1 MGLELI
7 PLLATQLIL
16 LALYIVGVV
25 RSRGAARVLLA
36 VWVGLTAG
44 GIVLSVMLEQLIVSL
59 SISGYSLL
67 VGIVNFVGSAVLG
80 VALIIG
86 RPGYRGGLTHQQPTW
101 TAPPPNQH
109 GGTPQNQP
117 QYHPQQQY
125 QQPQYQ
131 QQYPPQQGP
140 TQQYP
145 QSPWGQ
151 DRQA

>member
-1 MGLELI
+1 MRRG
-7 PLLATQLIL
+7 PTQLIL

-36 VWVGLTAG
+36 VWVALTAG
-44 GIVLSVMLEQLIVSL
+44 GIVLSIMLEQLIVSL
-59 SISGYSLL
+59 SVSGYSLL

-109 GGTPQNQP
+109 GGTPQYQP
-117 QYHPQQQY
+117 QYHQP
-125 QQPQYQ
+125 PQYQ